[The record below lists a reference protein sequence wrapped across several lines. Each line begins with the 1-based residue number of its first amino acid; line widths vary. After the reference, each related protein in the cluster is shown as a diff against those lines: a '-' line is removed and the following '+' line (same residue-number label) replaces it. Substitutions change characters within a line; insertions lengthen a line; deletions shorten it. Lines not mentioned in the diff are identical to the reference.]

1 MNKKVLV
8 LSMLS
13 LTSYGAM
20 AQSAFEGFYGQV
32 GVGYEKVSP
41 STSLSLSIPSVQ
53 ASAFNFAT
61 TVNSANSYIGVVTLG
76 YNQKITNE
84 FLLGI
89 GAEYEPIAGSK
100 GTFTSTN
107 SALASNV
114 SGTYQKK
121 NSYNFFVSPGYVIDK
136 DKLAYA
142 KVGYA
147 GSKIFSE
154 GDTTD
159 LKGYSFGLG
168 YKQTIQAGLYGY
180 VEGNY
185 FKFNDTTTTTTSTI
199 SGRAATTT
207 QATGADAYNFIVGV
221 GYKF

>member
-1 MNKKVLV
+1 MNKKILV

-41 STSLSLSIPSVQ
+41 SSSLSLSIPSVQ

-76 YNQKITNE
+76 YNHKITNE
-84 FLLGI
+84 FLLGV
-89 GAEYEPIAGSK
+89 GAEYEPFAGST
-100 GTFTSTN
+100 GTYTATN
-107 SALASNV
+107 ATLGTNN
-114 SGTYQKK
+114 GTYQKK
-121 NSYNFFVSPGYVIDK
+121 SSYNIFVSPGYVISK

-147 GSKIFSE
+147 GTKTFSE
-154 GDTTD
+154 GETTD

-168 YKQTIQAGLYGY
+168 YKQTIQASLYGY
-180 VEGNY
+180 VESNY
-185 FKFNDTTTTTTSTI
+185 YKFNDTTTSSSGTD
-199 SGRAATTT
+199 SGRAFTSSVT
-207 QATGADAYNFIVGV
+207 QSANAYNFIVGV

>member
-1 MNKKVLV
+1 MKNKLLLAIL
-8 LSMLS
+8 LS
-13 LTSYGAM
+13 TVFTNVM

-41 STSLSLSIPSVQ
+41 STSLSITVPSVQ
-53 ASAFNFAT
+53 ASAFDFT
-61 TVNSANSYIGVVTLG
+61 TNVNSANSYIGVITLG
-76 YNQKITNE
+76 YNYKITNE
-84 FLLGI
+84 FLLGV
-89 GAEYEPIAGSK
+89 GAEYEPFAGSK
-100 GTFTSTN
+100 GTYTLSNSTFGTI
-107 SALASNV
+107 

-121 NSYNFFVSPGYVIDK
+121 SSYNFFVSPGYVIDK

-142 KVGYA
+142 KVGYTGA
-147 GSKIFSE
+147 KSVSDGQ
-154 GDTTD
+154 DTVD

-185 FKFNDTTTTTTSTI
+185 LKYGDTTDNSSGTI
-199 SGRAATTT
+199 SGRAATSSST
-207 QATGADAYNFIVGV
+207 QSANAYNFIIGL

>member
-1 MNKKVLV
+1 MNKKILV
-8 LSMLS
+8 MSMLS

-41 STSLSLSIPSVQ
+41 SSSLSLSIPSVQ

-89 GAEYEPIAGSK
+89 GAEYEPFSGSK
-100 GTFTSTN
+100 GTYTSTN
-107 SALASNV
+107 ATLGTS

-121 NSYNFFVSPGYVIDK
+121 SSYNFFVSPGYVIDK

-147 GSKIFSE
+147 GAKSFSE

-185 FKFNDTTTTTTSTI
+185 YKYNDTTETTSSTI

-207 QATGADAYNFIVGV
+207 NIQSANAYNFIVGV

>member
-1 MNKKVLV
+1 MNKKILV

-41 STSLSLSIPSVQ
+41 SSSLSLSIPSVQ

-89 GAEYEPIAGSK
+89 GAEYEPFSGSK
-100 GTFTSTN
+100 GTYTFTNAT
-107 SALASNV
+107 LGTG

-121 NSYNFFVSPGYVIDK
+121 SSYNFFVSPGYVIDK

-147 GSKIFSE
+147 GAKTSSE

-185 FKFNDTTTTTTSTI
+185 YKYNDTTETTSSTI

-207 QATGADAYNFIVGV
+207 NIQSANAYNFIVGV

>member
-1 MNKKVLV
+1 MNKKILV

-41 STSLSLSIPSVQ
+41 SSSLSLSIPSLQ

-89 GAEYEPIAGSK
+89 GAEYEPFSGSN
-100 GTFTSTN
+100 GTYTFTNAT
-107 SALASNV
+107 LGTG

-121 NSYNFFVSPGYVIDK
+121 SSYNFFVSPGYVIDK

-147 GSKIFSE
+147 GAKTSSE

-185 FKFNDTTTTTTSTI
+185 YKYNDTTQTRSSTI

-207 QATGADAYNFIVGV
+207 EIQSANAYNFIVGV